1 MFLAVFGSYKLINPG
16 DRRGCKT
23 SPLSQP
29 DQSNQQHGWNGETGD
44 EMQNTAPE
52 YLKYAN

>member
-52 YLKYAN
+52 YFKYAN